1 MEKWIRDALSTE
13 QQAPITRSEQN
24 ANIFAVAG
32 GGKTRTMVYMILND
46 LAEGVPPSEIVAFTF
61 TEKAAD
67 ELLTRVH
74 LAANQHL
81 GDIDLAGIS
90 IGTIHNWSFE
100 YLLDQDDFYNF
111 DPIDELHADALV
123 SRIYDEI
130 NLESAYGLSFPRAV
144 TPFMEDVELFY
155 NENLNL
161 DQVPDEKQNAIRSFL
176 NLVDR
181 NRILPFGAMIRN
193 ATEHLA
199 QNGPLE
205 NLSRLYVDEYQDVNP
220 AQVALIKNMLPENGE
235 LVAVGDDM
243 QCIYQWR
250 GSDVN
255 RILDFEEDFPHST
268 TFVMETNYRS
278 RPGILDTANTIS
290 SHMTSAKTD
299 KELRPNRSPTNASA
313 VQWLSYSSPKEQATA
328 IADIVDN
335 CLDNGVDQDEIAVLI
350 RKHSHA
356 SSIIETLESRDH
368 NVVSPALRRGT
379 EFINEFV
386 KPVINWLSED
396 HHEPRNRIEQ
406 QELEAKA
413 EELEN
418 SVEFWID
425 VPDDNSLDVF
435 WDAII
440 EWEDAIEDQLNE
452 AYNIRAQL
460 YKLLDKCGVKIDHDD
475 SDLMMGIAIT
485 SQIIRSVEEVHRRRL
500 DTDSRRTPRSVMK
513 ELYFALE
520 RNQDDFGETTEIELP
535 QGGVTVTTIHQAKGL
550 EWPIVVIPSL
560 NQHDL
565 PVPTRS
571 HGTSFPDEI
580 ADRYGTKESDER
592 RLFYVAA
599 TRAED
604 RLFLMDTSRGAPE
617 NRSPFLEE
625 IESEIGSEPTTLDE
639 IEQRT
644 WQQDWDREDDGDEP
658 VLVGLSDLLL
668 YLECP
673 YQFGLRRQVNIEP
686 SIGDELGYG
695 EGLHELIQRRSEAET
710 SWDDEEITERTEEHV
725 HLPYMSKPMED
736 NSIEG
741 IEDRMH
747 TLEEL
752 DVFDGEAETEIP
764 VDVVFENGVVHGEI
778 DYIEHID
785 DGVLVRDWKSNLTH
799 EELIPRYER
808 QLRFYA
814 HVLRKQGH
822 DIARGEL
829 VDVGATNEVDQL
841 VRREVDVSNPSID
854 RLVEEIDDALLN
866 IRKEEFG
873 PTPSETVCSSCDMEQ
888 LCPYSEAPE

>member
-1 MEKWIRDALSTE
+1 ME
-13 QQAPITRSEQN
+13 
-24 ANIFAVAG
+24 
-32 GGKTRTMVYMILND
+32 
-46 LAEGVPPSEIVAFTF
+46 
-61 TEKAAD
+61 
-67 ELLTRVH
+67 
-74 LAANQHL
+74 
-81 GDIDLAGIS
+81 
-90 IGTIHNWSFE
+90 
-100 YLLDQDDFYNF
+100 
-111 DPIDELHADALV
+111 
-123 SRIYDEI
+123 
-130 NLESAYGLSFPRAV
+130 
-144 TPFMEDVELFY
+144 
-155 NENLNL
+155 
-161 DQVPDEKQNAIRSFL
+161 QVPAEKQDAIRSFL

-193 ATEHLA
+193 ATIHLA
-199 QNGPLE
+199 EHGPLD

-220 AQVALIKNMLPENGE
+220 AQVALIKNMLPEDGE
-235 LVAVGDDM
+235 VVGVGDDM

-255 RILDFEEDFPHST
+255 RILNFEEDFSDST

-278 RPGILDTANTIS
+278 RPEILDTANTIS

-299 KELRPNRSPTNASA
+299 KELTPNRPPTSA
-313 VQWLSYSSPKEQATA
+313 GTVQWLSYSSPQNQATA

-335 CLDNGVDQDEIAVLI
+335 HLDNGVDQEEIAILI

-356 SSIIETLESRDH
+356 SPIIETLESRGHD
-368 NVVSPALRRGT
+368 VVSPALRRGT

-386 KPVINWLSED
+386 KPVINWLSEE
-396 HHEPRNRIEQ
+396 HHEPRNRIEK
-406 QELEAKA
+406 QELETKVDEI
-413 EELEN
+413 EE
-418 SVEFWID
+418 SVESWID
-425 VPDDNSLDVF
+425 VPEDDPLDVF

-440 EWEDAIEDQLNE
+440 EWEDAIENQRNE
-452 AYNIRAQL
+452 AYNIRGQL
-460 YKLLDKCGVKIDHDD
+460 YNLLDKCGLQIDHGD
-475 SDLMMGIAIT
+475 SDLMMGVAIT

-500 DTDSRRTPRSVMK
+500 DTDTRRTPRSVMK
-513 ELYFALE
+513 ELYFALK
-520 RNQDDFGETTEIELP
+520 RNQDDFGETTEIQLP
-535 QGGVTVTTIHQAKGL
+535 QGGITVTTVHQAKGL

-560 NQHDL
+560 NQTDF

-571 HGTSFPDEI
+571 HETSFPDEI
-580 ADRYGTKESDER
+580 ASRYGTKESDER

-604 RLFLMDTSRGAPE
+604 RLYLMDTSRGTPE

-625 IESEIGSEPTTLDE
+625 LESEIGTEPTRLDE
-639 IEQRT
+639 IDRRT
-644 WQQDWDREDDGDEP
+644 WGRDWDREENGEEP

-764 VDVVFENGVVHGEI
+764 VDVVFKHGVVHGEI
-778 DYIEHID
+778 DYIEHIN

-829 VDVGATNEVDQL
+829 VDVGATNEADHL
-841 VRREVDVSNPSID
+841 VKREVDVSEPSID
-854 RLVEEIDDALLN
+854 RLIEEINDGLMN
-866 IRKEEFG
+866 IQEEEFE